1 MPSPSKKTVRKK
13 AGAARKSAGRRGARA
28 RARPGLVARLWHRLR
43 RVLGLAF
50 LFLLLATILYTIWLD
65 QLVRGKFE
73 GKRWALPARVYA
85 QPLELFAG
93 AEVDSERMLSELE
106 RLGYR
111 RERHPDQ
118 PGAYSYYR
126 NKFIIR
132 TRSFEF
138 WDGPEPSRY
147 LELKFAKDRLA
158 SIKQAAGG
166 QRVPLMRLE
175 PPLIGSIHPAH
186 HEDRILVRRDELP
199 PALVASLLAVEDREF
214 FQHHG
219 VNPKSIAR
227 AAWVNLRAGGVVQGG
242 STLTQQLVK
251 NFYLSQERSLWR
263 KLNEALMALLLEWRY
278 SKDEILEAYANEIF
292 LGQDGKRA
300 VHGFGLASQFYF
312 NRPLEELELQHH
324 ALLVAMVR
332 GPSQYEPRRHPKRA
346 RERRNLVLRLL
357 REQGAISL
365 EQEARAVQ
373 APLGISAKGRLQAEG
388 YPAFLDLVRRQLHRD
403 YRAEDLNS
411 EGLRIFTTLET
422 WTQEQAEQA
431 LAGQLASLE
440 RRYPQRA
447 RKLEGASVVVSP
459 DGGEVLA
466 LVGGRDPQFAG
477 FNRAL
482 DAVRPIGSL
491 IKPVVYLEA
500 LARSRDYNLLS
511 ELPDRALRVQ
521 GHDGQIWSPENYDRK
536 EHGQVRLY
544 QALANSYNL
553 ATVRLG
559 MQLGLPEIA
568 EVLRQLGVQRRV
580 NAYPAMLLGSVSL
593 SPLEVAQLYQ
603 ALAAGGFHAPL
614 RAIREV
620 MDAQSQPLQRYPLKV
635 DQVVAAGPTYLLSWA
650 LQQVVAEG
658 TAKGLSQFLD
668 PELQAAGKTGTT
680 NDLRDSWFAGFTGD
694 KVAVVWVGR
703 DDNQSAGLTG
713 SSGALQVWGE
723 TMRQLRPRP
732 LALLPPDGV
741 DYHWIE
747 PVSGLLANAD
757 CPGARQIPFIRGS
770 APTALA
776 SCAVAE
782 TDSDS
787 FFRRFFE

>member
-1 MPSPSKKTVRKK
+1 MPSPSKKTARNKTGVRK
-13 AGAARKSAGRRGARA
+13 SPRRGASRG
-28 RARPGLVARLWHRLR
+28 RARPGSAARLRRGIR
-43 RVLGLAF
+43 RVLGLAV
-50 LFLLLATILYTIWLD
+50 LFLLLATVLYTIWLD
-65 QLVRGKFE
+65 QLVRSKFE

-93 AEVDSERMLSELE
+93 AEIDPERMLRELE
-106 RLGYR
+106 LLGYR
-111 RERHPDQ
+111 RASHPDQ

-126 NKFIIR
+126 NRLLIR
-132 TRSFEF
+132 SRSFEF
-138 WDGPEPSRY
+138 WDGPEPGRY
-147 LELKFAKDRLA
+147 LELKFAGGRLA
-158 SIKQAAGG
+158 GIKQAADG
-166 QRVPLMRLE
+166 QGVPLMRLE

-186 HEDRILVRRDELP
+186 HEDRILVHRDDLP

-214 FQHHG
+214 YQHHG

-227 AAWVNLRAGGVVQGG
+227 AAWANLRAGGVVQGG

-251 NFYLSQERSLWR
+251 NFYLTQERSLWR

-278 SKDEILEAYANEIF
+278 SKEEILEAYANEIF

-300 VHGFGLASQFYF
+300 IHGFGLASQFYF
-312 NRPLEELELQHH
+312 NRPLGELKLQHH

-332 GPSQYEPRRHPKRA
+332 GPSQYEPRRYPERA
-346 RERRNLVLRLL
+346 RQRRNLVLRLL
-357 REQGAISL
+357 RQQGAISL

-373 APLGISAKGRLQAEG
+373 APLGVSDKGRLQAG
-388 YPAFLDLVRRQLHRD
+388 GFPAFLDLVRRQLHRD

-411 EGLRIFTTLET
+411 EGLRIFTTLDP
-422 WTQEQAEQA
+422 WAQEQAEQA
-431 LAGQLASLE
+431 LASQLATLE
-440 RRYPQRA
+440 RRYPKRA
-447 RKLEGASVVVSP
+447 SKLEGASVLVSP

-466 LVGGRDPQFAG
+466 LVGGRDPEYAG

-500 LARSRDYNLLS
+500 LARPQDYNLLS
-511 ELPDRALRVQ
+511 ELPDQALRVQ
-521 GHDGQIWSPENYDRK
+521 GRDGKVWSPENYDRK
-536 EHGQVRLY
+536 EHGAVRLY

-603 ALAAGGFHAPL
+603 ALAADGFHAPL

-620 MDAQSQPLQRYPLKV
+620 MDAQGRPLQRYPLKV
-635 DQVVAAGPTYLLSWA
+635 DQVVAAGPTHLLGWA

-658 TAKGLSQFLD
+658 TAKGLSKFLD
-668 PELQAAGKTGTT
+668 PGLQVAGKTGTT

-723 TMRQLRPRP
+723 TMRRLRPQP
-732 LALLPPDGV
+732 LALLPPDGLE
-741 DYHWIE
+741 YQWIE
-747 PVSGLLANAD
+747 PVSGLLADAD
-757 CPGARQIPFIRGS
+757 CPGARRIPFIRGS
-770 APTALA
+770 APTAYA
-776 SCAVAE
+776 SCVSAE
-782 TDSDS
+782 SDSDS
-787 FFRRFFE
+787 FFRRFFK